1 MACQGR
7 CPCPGGSICP
17 AVYAPVCGTNGQTY
31 SNQCQA
37 GNQVMLRTMIN
48 KIHKVIK
55 HANSRLR
62 DSELFGESR
71 NLEFS
76 CLPIGH
82 FSLRP
87 TMEYDL
93 QSSASYNRESTV
105 FSICVIC
112 VF

>member
-1 MACQGR
+1 
-7 CPCPGGSICP
+7 
-17 AVYAPVCGTNGQTY
+17 
-31 SNQCQA
+31 
-37 GNQVMLRTMIN
+37 MLRTMIN

-76 CLPIGH
+76 CLPFGH

-87 TMEYDL
+87 TMEYTTYNQVRLIIVKVRYLRDL
-93 QSSASYNRESTV
+93 RVLSNLRV
-105 FSICVIC
+105 L
-112 VF
+112 